1 MKDWFKDLSK
11 EALDSF
17 GSATE
22 DTTVSY
28 LVYSLSSLVKDD
40 EDVKVV
46 ECGQTD
52 G

>member
-17 GSATE
+17 GYATE

-46 ECGQTD
+46 ACGQTD

>member
-1 MKDWFKDLSK
+1 MKDGFKDLSK

-17 GSATE
+17 GYATE

>member
-17 GSATE
+17 GYATE

-28 LVYSLSSLVKDD
+28 LVYSLSSRVKDE

-46 ECGQTD
+46 ECGQTNV
-52 G
+52 